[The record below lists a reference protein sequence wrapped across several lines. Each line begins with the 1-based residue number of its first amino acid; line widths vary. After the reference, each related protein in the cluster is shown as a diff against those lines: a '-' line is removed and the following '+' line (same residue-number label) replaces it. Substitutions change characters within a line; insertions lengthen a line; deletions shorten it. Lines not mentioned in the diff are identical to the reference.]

1 MDKIREKIDKIID
14 MITEASLALEEFKD
28 DQESVIDGIMEDVDD
43 EEFEGSD
50 LQEQMEDHMA
60 TLEEALDCIN
70 KAWDL
75 MEDLPEFEY

>member
-1 MDKIREKIDKIID
+1 MDKTRETIDKIID